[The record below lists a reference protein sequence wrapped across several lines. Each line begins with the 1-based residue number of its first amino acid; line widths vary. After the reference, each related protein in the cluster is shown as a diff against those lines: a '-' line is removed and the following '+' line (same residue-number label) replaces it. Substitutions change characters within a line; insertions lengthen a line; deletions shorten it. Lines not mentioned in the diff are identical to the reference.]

1 MRPSDTAITPLRL
14 KLLRQI
20 RDAKAGSNANPPPPL
35 YLDDLSAFARLKLVH
50 FDGEGNLKLTE
61 NATRILAS

>member
-20 RDAKAGSNANPPPPL
+20 RDAKAGSNANPPPL
-35 YLDDLSAFARLKLVH
+35 YLDDLNAFARLKLVH
-50 FDGEGNLKLTE
+50 FDSEGNLKLTE
-61 NATRILAS
+61 NASRILAS

>member
-1 MRPSDTAITPLRL
+1 MRPSDTAMTPQRI

-20 RDAKAGSNANPPPPL
+20 RDANANSNANPPSL

-50 FDGEGNLKLTE
+50 FDREGNLSLTE
-61 NATRILAS
+61 NAARILDS